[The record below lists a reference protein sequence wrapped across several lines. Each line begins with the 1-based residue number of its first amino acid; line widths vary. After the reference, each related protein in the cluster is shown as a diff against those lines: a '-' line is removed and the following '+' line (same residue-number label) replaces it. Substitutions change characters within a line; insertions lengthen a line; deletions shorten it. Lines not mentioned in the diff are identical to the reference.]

1 MRNHRQYRTKIVRQI
16 RRQIFRQMKQKAEW
30 ILDVFTSI
38 FVKYDGK
45 FASRWRAKSTDALCA
60 VLPIII
66 YTGDFPLFCPIRRY
80 FLLGDKNSIQYHVA
94 DSHAAAFSTGSL
106 SLRYTALLLPMIS
119 YDICFYFRMERILWL
134 LPIARLSNHFRND
147 THRISKIAGIKFTLQ
162 IYKLHDNPAIQEI
175 FFLLQ

>member
-1 MRNHRQYRTKIVRQI
+1 
-16 RRQIFRQMKQKAEW
+16 
-30 ILDVFTSI
+30 SI

-106 SLRYTALLLPMIS
+106 SLRYTALLLPMDPLIIFTFIS
-119 YDICFYFRMERILWL
+119 GWKEFFDCFSLLVCQTTFVMTPTEFRK
-134 LPIARLSNHFRND
+134 SQ
-147 THRISKIAGIKFTLQ
+147 G
-162 IYKLHDNPAIQEI
+162 
-175 FFLLQ
+175 

>member
-1 MRNHRQYRTKIVRQI
+1 M
-16 RRQIFRQMKQKAEW
+16 
-30 ILDVFTSI
+30 
-38 FVKYDGK
+38 KYDGK

-94 DSHAAAFSTGSL
+94 DSHAAAFSIGSL
-106 SLRYTALLLPMIS
+106 SLRYTVLPLPMIS

-134 LPIARLSNHFRND
+134 LPIAHLSNHFRNLLLHTLFSCPLLYHFFAMNTSSED
-147 THRISKIAGIKFTLQ
+147 YTIEALKTMVWRYFMSYWSNRRICSAIGGIPPAVKRRRFYSALTIA
-162 IYKLHDNPAIQEI
+162 A
-175 FFLLQ
+175 